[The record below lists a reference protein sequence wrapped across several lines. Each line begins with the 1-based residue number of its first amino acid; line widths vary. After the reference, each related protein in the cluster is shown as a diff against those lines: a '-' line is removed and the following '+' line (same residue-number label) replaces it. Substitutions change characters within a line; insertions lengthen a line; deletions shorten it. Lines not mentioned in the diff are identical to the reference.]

1 MEMINMKIE
10 LAKQT
15 GLNEALQEEIKQLK
29 ENHCKEICLLQETLK
44 MQQNIIDEMQERDV
58 ITAEK
63 FDISETEL
71 EVSLDGFEIIQ
82 EEAEEQT
89 EDLARLIARLS
100 LEVEEIKTQLQEEKE
115 SLEAEKSK
123 SKALEIE
130 KKSTE
135 EVNKDLRIVNDHLS
149 RDILELKVEHEMTL
163 YKLEMVISALQ
174 KKVLKL
180 KKSNSKKD
188 IQISNSKVELEKV
201 NSIILQDYEVIC

>member
-1 MEMINMKIE
+1 MINMKIE

-15 GLNEALQEEIKQLK
+15 GLNEALKAEIEQLK
-29 ENHCKEICLLQETLK
+29 ELHCKEICLLQDTIK
-44 MQQNIIDEMQERDV
+44 MQQNIIDELHERDV

-100 LEVEEIKTQLQEEKE
+100 LEVEEIKTQLQEEKV

-123 SKALEIE
+123 SKALEVE
-130 KKSTE
+130 KKSAE
-135 EVNKDLRIVNDHLS
+135 EVNEDLRIVNDHLS

-163 YKLEMVISALQ
+163 YKLELVISTLQ

-188 IQISNSKVELEKV
+188 IQITNSKVELEKV

>member
-1 MEMINMKIE
+1 MINMKIE

-15 GLNEALQEEIKQLK
+15 ALNECLQEEIEQMKKL
-29 ENHCKEICLLQETLK
+29 HCKEVSVLQDTIQ
-44 MQQNIIDEMQERDV
+44 MQQNIIDELNERDV
-58 ITAEK
+58 ITSEK
-63 FDISETEL
+63 FDISEAEL

-82 EEAEEQT
+82 EESKEET

-100 LEVEEIKTQLQEEKE
+100 IEVEEIKAQLQQEKQ

-123 SKALEIE
+123 TKVLEVE

-135 EVNKDLRIVNDHLS
+135 EINGDLKTINEHLS

-163 YKLEMVISALQ
+163 YKLDMVISKLQ

-180 KKSNSKKD
+180 KKMNSKKD
-188 IQISNSKVELEKV
+188 IEISNSKFELEKV
-201 NSIILQDYEVIC
+201 NNIILQDYEVIC

>member
-1 MEMINMKIE
+1 MINMKIE

-15 GLNEALQEEIKQLK
+15 ALNECLQEEIEQMKKL
-29 ENHCKEICLLQETLK
+29 HCKEVSVLQDTIQ
-44 MQQNIIDEMQERDV
+44 MQQNIIDELNERDV
-58 ITAEK
+58 ITSEK
-63 FDISETEL
+63 FDISEAEL

-82 EEAEEQT
+82 EESKEET

-100 LEVEEIKTQLQEEKE
+100 IEVEEIKAQLQQEKH

-123 SKALEIE
+123 TKRLEVE

-135 EVNKDLRIVNDHLS
+135 EINGDLKTINEHLS

-163 YKLEMVISALQ
+163 YKLDMVISKLQ

-180 KKSNSKKD
+180 KKMNSKKD
-188 IQISNSKVELEKV
+188 IEISNFKFELEKV
-201 NSIILQDYEVIC
+201 NNIILQDYEVIC

>member
-1 MEMINMKIE
+1 MINMKIE

-15 GLNEALQEEIKQLK
+15 GLNEALKAEIEQLK
-29 ENHCKEICLLQETLK
+29 ELYCKEICLLQDTIK
-44 MQQNIIDEMQERDV
+44 MQQNIIDELHERDV

-100 LEVEEIKTQLQEEKE
+100 LEVEEIKTQLQEEKV

-123 SKALEIE
+123 SKALEVE
-130 KKSTE
+130 KKSAE
-135 EVNKDLRIVNDHLS
+135 EVNEDLRIVNDHLS

-163 YKLEMVISALQ
+163 YKLELVISTLQ

-188 IQISNSKVELEKV
+188 IQITNSKVELEKV
-201 NSIILQDYEVIC
+201 NSIILQEYEVIC

>member
-1 MEMINMKIE
+1 MINMKIE

-15 GLNEALQEEIKQLK
+15 ALNECLQEEIEQMKKL
-29 ENHCKEICLLQETLK
+29 HCKEVSVLQDTIQ
-44 MQQNIIDEMQERDV
+44 MQQNIIDELNERDV
-58 ITAEK
+58 ITSEK
-63 FDISETEL
+63 FDISEAEL

-82 EEAEEQT
+82 EESKEET

-100 LEVEEIKTQLQEEKE
+100 IEVEEIKAQLQKEKQ

-123 SKALEIE
+123 TKVLEVE

-135 EVNKDLRIVNDHLS
+135 EINGDLKTINEHLS

-163 YKLEMVISALQ
+163 YKLDMVISKLQ

-180 KKSNSKKD
+180 KKMNSKKD
-188 IQISNSKVELEKV
+188 IEISNSKFELEKV
-201 NSIILQDYEVIC
+201 NNIILQDYEVIC

>member
-1 MEMINMKIE
+1 MINMKIE

-15 GLNEALQEEIKQLK
+15 ALNECLQEEIEQMKKL
-29 ENHCKEICLLQETLK
+29 HCKEVSVLQDTIQ
-44 MQQNIIDEMQERDV
+44 MQQNIIDELNERDV
-58 ITAEK
+58 ITSEK

-82 EEAEEQT
+82 EESKEET

-100 LEVEEIKTQLQEEKE
+100 IEVEEIKAQLQQEKH

-123 SKALEIE
+123 TKRLEVE

-135 EVNKDLRIVNDHLS
+135 EINEDLKTINEHLS

-163 YKLEMVISALQ
+163 YKLDMVISKLQ

-180 KKSNSKKD
+180 KKMNSKKD
-188 IQISNSKVELEKV
+188 IEISNSKFELEKV
-201 NSIILQDYEVIC
+201 NNIILQDYEVIC

>member
-1 MEMINMKIE
+1 MINMKMK

-15 GLNEALQEEIKQLK
+15 GLNESLQEEIKQLK
-29 ENHCKEICLLQETLK
+29 ELHCKEISLLQDTIK
-44 MQQNIIDEMQERDV
+44 MQQNIIDELHERDV

-63 FDISETEL
+63 FDISETEF

-89 EDLARLIARLS
+89 GDLARLIARLS

-115 SLEAEKSK
+115 SLKAEKSK
-123 SKALEIE
+123 SKALEVQ
-130 KKSTE
+130 KKTSE
-135 EVNKDLRIVNDHLS
+135 EVNEDLRIVNEDLS

-163 YKLEMVISALQ
+163 YKLDVVISTLQ

>member
-15 GLNEALQEEIKQLK
+15 GLNEALQEEIEQLK
-29 ENHCKEICLLQETLK
+29 EDHCKEICLLQDTIK
-44 MQQNIIDEMQERDV
+44 MQQNIIDELQERDV

-100 LEVEEIKTQLQEEKE
+100 LEVEEIKIQLQEEKE

-123 SKALEIE
+123 SKALEVE

-135 EVNKDLRIVNDHLS
+135 EVNEDLRIVNDHLS

>member
-1 MEMINMKIE
+1 MINMKIE

-15 GLNEALQEEIKQLK
+15 ALNECLQEEIEQMKKL
-29 ENHCKEICLLQETLK
+29 HCKEVSVLQDTIQ
-44 MQQNIIDEMQERDV
+44 MQQNIIDELNERDV
-58 ITAEK
+58 ITSEK

-82 EEAEEQT
+82 EESKEET

-100 LEVEEIKTQLQEEKE
+100 IEVEEIKAQLQQEKQ

-123 SKALEIE
+123 TKVLEVE

-135 EVNKDLRIVNDHLS
+135 EINGDLKTINEHLS

-163 YKLEMVISALQ
+163 YKLDMVISKLQ

-180 KKSNSKKD
+180 KKMNSKKD
-188 IQISNSKVELEKV
+188 IEISNSKFELEKV
-201 NSIILQDYEVIC
+201 NNIILQDYEVIC